1 MHSATGNM
9 IKWKK
14 NIYNMHK
21 GYVKKTKLMIPKETK
36 SSHY

>member
-14 NIYNMHK
+14 HIQYAQSICE
-21 GYVKKTKLMIPKETK
+21 KTKLMIPKETK